1 MRDSIFMGNYI
12 SYQQKYFTCRDW
24 VSDYDIDTHFFNESL
39 FQSKI
44 PLWGISENNSLFN
57 KLFQDIIT

>member
-12 SYQQKYFTCRDW
+12 SYQQKYFTYRDW
-24 VSDYDIDTHFFNESL
+24 VSDYEIDTHFFNESL

-44 PLWGISENNSLFN
+44 PLRGISENNSLFN